1 MFFEN
6 NVDMQPTNK
15 DCGQS
20 GMKLDDGWPESE
32 KDVFQVA
39 LSMAVVKKQSVNGWR
54 ILYEL
59 WRDKL

>member
-39 LSMAVVKKQSVNGWR
+39 LSMAVVKK
-54 ILYEL
+54 
-59 WRDKL
+59 